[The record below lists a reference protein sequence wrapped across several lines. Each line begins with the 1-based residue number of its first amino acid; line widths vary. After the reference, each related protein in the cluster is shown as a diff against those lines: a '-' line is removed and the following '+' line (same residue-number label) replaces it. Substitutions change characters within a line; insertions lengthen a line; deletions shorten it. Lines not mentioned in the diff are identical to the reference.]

1 MYANHDLIKTNFP
14 NKNLRYFIKYKFH
27 LVAQRLAKEYNIP
40 VINAGDSIR
49 WILNDPSHMHTSL
62 ATRIREQFN
71 RGECISDEL
80 TAQAIQTLLMN
91 GIYFTRG

>member
-1 MYANHDLIKTNFP
+1 
-14 NKNLRYFIKYKFH
+14 
-27 LVAQRLAKEYNIP
+27 
-40 VINAGDSIR
+40 
-49 WILNDPSHMHTSL
+49 MHTSL